1 MIDKLKLKFVIIN
14 MLIISI
20 ILFISMG
27 ILYYSTSD
35 DLKQRSINM
44 MDNINKNPYKLK
56 IIEEHSDEISLPYF
70 AVLLDSSGNIENV
83 IGGYY
88 DLSNIDLLQDIID
101 EVIESGKTIGELHG
115 VNLRYLYS
123 QSSENCRI
131 VFSDTSNEKAVLKS
145 LLNTCIWIYI
155 LSFAAFL
162 VINVLL
168 ARWAVKPA
176 QKAWEQQKQFIA
188 DASHEL
194 KTPLTVITTNAELLE
209 NSKYNENDIHIF
221 SNNILNMSKQ
231 MRVLLERMIELA
243 KGDIQTKTK
252 NDQIDMSKLIFDGI
266 LPYEAI
272 FFEKNLDLQYNIEEN
287 IKING
292 DILQIKQIL
301 DILLDNALK
310 YSTVPGSVDVS
321 LKKQNKKYCILVVS
335 NTGEKISLEQSKLI
349 FQRFYRADYAHTQK
363 GSFGLGLAIAN
374 NIVINHKGKIWVE
387 SNNDLNS
394 FFVKLPL
401 A

>member
-70 AVLLDSSGNIENV
+70 AVLLDSNGDIENV

-145 LLNTCIWIYI
+145 LLNTCIWIYM

-168 ARWAVKPA
+168 ARWAVKPV

-252 NDQIDMSKLIFDGI
+252 NDQIDMSKLILDGI

-321 LKKQNKKYCILVVS
+321 LKKQNKKYCILAVS

-349 FQRFYRADYAHTQK
+349 FQRFYRADYSHTQK
-363 GSFGLGLAIAN
+363 GSFGLGLAIAK

>member
-1 MIDKLKLKFVIIN
+1 MIDKLKLKFVMIN

-27 ILYYSTSD
+27 ILYYSTSN

-44 MDNINKNPYKLK
+44 MENIITNPYKLK
-56 IIEEHSDEISLPYF
+56 VIEEHSDEIGLPYF
-70 AVLLDSSGNIENV
+70 AVLLDSSGTIENV

-88 DLSNIDLLQDIID
+88 DLSNIDLLQGFID
-101 EVIESGKTIGELHG
+101 EVMDSNKTIGELHD

-123 QSSENCRI
+123 QSSENNRI
-131 VFSDTSNEKAVLKS
+131 VFSDISNEKAILKS
-145 LLNTCIWIYI
+145 LLNTCIRIYM

-162 VINVLL
+162 VISILL
-168 ARWAVKPA
+168 AKWAVKPV
-176 QKAWEQQKQFIA
+176 QQAWEQQKQFIA

-209 NSKYNENDIHIF
+209 NAKYHENDIHIF

-231 MRVLLERMIELA
+231 MRILLERMIELA
-243 KGDIQTKTK
+243 KGDIQAKTK

-272 FFEKNLDLQYNIEEN
+272 FFEKNLDLQYHIEEN
-287 IKING
+287 IKIKG
-292 DILQIKQIL
+292 DVLQIKQIL

-310 YSTVPGSVDVS
+310 YSTIPGIVEVS
-321 LKKQNKKYCILVVS
+321 LKKQNKKYCVLVVS
-335 NTGEKISLEQSKLI
+335 NTGEKISLE
-349 FQRFYRADYAHTQK
+349 
-363 GSFGLGLAIAN
+363 
-374 NIVINHKGKIWVE
+374 
-387 SNNDLNS
+387 
-394 FFVKLPL
+394 
-401 A
+401 